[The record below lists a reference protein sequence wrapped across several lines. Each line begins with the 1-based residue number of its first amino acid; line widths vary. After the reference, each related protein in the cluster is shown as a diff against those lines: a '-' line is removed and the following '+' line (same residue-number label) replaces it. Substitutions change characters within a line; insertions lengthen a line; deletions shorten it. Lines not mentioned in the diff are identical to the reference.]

1 LSHDEEK
8 GMKTFLIAICLLLSA
23 PATAETESSEWQ
35 STSLTESTIKKIQ
48 SGKLEYKKCITEA
61 LKKPAYLE
69 GDSRKATADIIK
81 LCEPALSKMRET
93 YISEKV
99 PGEIADRH
107 LRQLRIQMTRSA
119 LQELIFTQASRNA
132 E

>member
-1 LSHDEEK
+1 
-8 GMKTFLIAICLLLSA
+8 MKPLFIVVCLLISV
-23 PATAETESSEWQ
+23 TAAADNDSSVWQ
-35 STSLTESTIKKIQ
+35 SSILTESTMKKIQ
-48 SGKLEYKKCITEA
+48 AGKQEYKKCIAAE
-61 LKKPAYLE
+61 LHKPAYLE

-81 LCEPALSKMRET
+81 SCEPALSKMREI

-107 LRQLRIQMTRSA
+107 LRQLRIHMTRNA
-119 LQELIFTQASRNA
+119 LQELIFTQATSKP